1 MGKGTKP
8 HMRRREDRWDEHK
21 QQLVVL
27 VFGFQFFLR
36 KIETH
41 VGESY

>member
-1 MGKGTKP
+1 
-8 HMRRREDRWDEHK
+8 MRRREDRWDEHK

-27 VFGFQFFLR
+27 GFGFQFFLR
-36 KIETH
+36 KIEMH